1 MPFDHHYFQLIS
13 SKNQLMICGTHGV
26 KSIKEGE
33 REYNQ
38 ASSRWFGGLNTT
50 FVWQSK
56 HD

>member
-1 MPFDHHYFQLIS
+1 
-13 SKNQLMICGTHGV
+13 MICGTHGV